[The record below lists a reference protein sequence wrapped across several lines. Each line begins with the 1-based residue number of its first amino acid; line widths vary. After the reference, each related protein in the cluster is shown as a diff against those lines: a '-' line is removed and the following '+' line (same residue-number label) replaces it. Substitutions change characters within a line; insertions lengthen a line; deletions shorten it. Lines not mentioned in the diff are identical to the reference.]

1 MTPHIRNVVPAY
13 RLAHL
18 QQCIYKGAHMKTNRK
33 ATDHAK
39 GVDQGRVA
47 TRENPAYK
55 AQKQTFYFVVFFF
68 TVLAVLAFFF

>member
-1 MTPHIRNVVPAY
+1 MTPHTCNSGYEV
-13 RLAHL
+13 
-18 QQCIYKGAHMKTNRK
+18 AHMKTNRK
-33 ATDHAK
+33 VTTHAFS
-39 GVDQGRVA
+39 VDQGRVA